1 MSAIKKHC
9 FKPNPRL
16 LAQFVEEIYQNRGQ
30 MCQGV
35 IRQILV
41 VLRTCLVFL
50 IASKRI
56 ELQTQ
61 DWSSSE
67 DIFAENMKK
76 SNF

>member
-1 MSAIKKHC
+1 M
-9 FKPNPRL
+9 PNPWL

-50 IASKRI
+50 ITSKRI